1 MEAVAKTIP
10 NLDILFKAWQR
21 HRRYTKDDGVY
32 DVSFGRFYLP
42 SLKRRKAP
50 GILIP
55 RCEPGE

>member
-10 NLDILFKAWQR
+10 KLDIIFKLDPAIVVIQR
-21 HRRYTKDDGVY
+21 NGVY
-32 DVSFGRFYLP
+32 DVSFGGFHLP